1 MAPVHELN
9 AAGPSTI
16 ERVFPSEMLA
26 GLVRALRSAPD
37 LARFV
42 KDVIRVR
49 IVLDANSVHDELS
62 FRLRRRSP
70 VARTDLREMI
80 DAGVVE
86 AFIPR
91 FLDGEIAEHA
101 QEIGERFG
109 KTAEEVWAAY
119 LEFRPRLRP
128 YDPQEAHD
136 PVAAEIDPDD
146 VLYKRVF
153 EELGADVVLT
163 QDKHFKEM
171 KVPSLGRMP
180 RALREYARS
189 SSVSIGIACGSG
201 FVLVLGFGS
210 LKGLCAV
217 VDVFLSAIG
226 RLPDWAKLLLAGSF
240 AALIVH
246 PASREKLKEQWTRL
260 CEGMVSLASA
270 LGPFLGEIAVVYVT
284 ASDQAKRIS
293 EELRH
298 ILPETRPKTAIQLI
312 RLILLTSVEP
322 MSIAEIAVRMRG
334 EGLSGGDENLG
345 QDIEKE
351 LRGSVQ
357 FIEAAPGQWILRDRA
372 GEYVAKSA
380 SAPPPGPTLPL
391 GSIKGFT
398 MQPFFFT
405 GMSGTDSLTQIWATG
420 VSFPSRSP
428 NGTPI
433 RVRRRKRV
441 PARRGAR
448 VLKSPTPRE
457 RSVGPESA
465 AHGSQ
470 RRALD
475 TAAKVRVEETAHG

>member
-1 MAPVHELN
+1 MAAVPELN
-9 AAGPSTI
+9 AAEPSTI
-16 ERVFPSEMLA
+16 EKAFTSDMLA
-26 GLVRALRSAPD
+26 ALVRALKRAPE

-42 KDVIRVR
+42 QDFICVR

-70 VARTDLREMI
+70 AARTDLHEMI

-86 AFIPR
+86 AFIPSS
-91 FLDGEIAEHA
+91 LDDEIAEHA

-109 KTAEEVWAAY
+109 KTAEDVWAAY

-163 QDKHFKEM
+163 RDKHFKEM
-171 KVPSLGRMP
+171 NVPSVGRLP

-210 LKGLCAV
+210 LKGVCAV
-217 VDVFLSAIG
+217 VDAFLSAIG

-246 PASREKLKEQWTRL
+246 PASRKKLMEQWTRL
-260 CEGMVSLASA
+260 CEGMCSLGSA
-270 LGPFLGEIAVVYVT
+270 LGPFLGEIAVVYVK
-284 ASDQAKRIS
+284 ASHQTKIIS
-293 EELRH
+293 EELRQ
-298 ILPETRPKTAIQLI
+298 ILPHTRPKTVIQLI

-322 MSIAEIAVRMRG
+322 MSIADIAVRMRG
-334 EGLSGGDENLG
+334 EGFSGVDENLG
-345 QDIEKE
+345 HDIEKE
-351 LRGSVQ
+351 LRGSFQ
-357 FIEAAPGQWILRDRA
+357 FIEASPGQWILRDHA
-372 GEYVAKSA
+372 GEYAARPA

-391 GSIKGFT
+391 TSSNCFT
-398 MQPFFFT
+398 VPSLIFT
-405 GMSGTDSLTQIWATG
+405 GMGGTDSLYADLGNWRP
-420 VSFPSRSP
+420 PSSA

-433 RVRRRKRV
+433 RVRRRKRA
-441 PARRGAR
+441 PARRRAR
-448 VLKSPTPRE
+448 VVKSPAP
-457 RSVGPESA
+457 A
-465 AHGSQ
+465 
-470 RRALD
+470 
-475 TAAKVRVEETAHG
+475 